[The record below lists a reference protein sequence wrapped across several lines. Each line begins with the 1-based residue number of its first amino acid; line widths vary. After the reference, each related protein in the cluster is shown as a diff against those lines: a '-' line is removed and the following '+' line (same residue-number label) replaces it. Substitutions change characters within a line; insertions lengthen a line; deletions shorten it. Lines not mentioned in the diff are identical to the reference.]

1 MKNDLLKRYLEAEK
15 RESMPTII
23 GEREYFNDGF
33 MDM

>member
-1 MKNDLLKRYLEAEK
+1 MKDNLRKRYLEAEK
-15 RESMPTII
+15 RESMSTII

>member
-1 MKNDLLKRYLEAEK
+1 MKNDFRKRYLEAEK
-15 RESMPTII
+15 GESMQTVI